1 MQVFNPIA
9 PERDD
14 REKLAPRPVLV
25 PGARIGLLANGKPN
39 ADVLLEA
46 VHARVKAEF
55 PELGP
60 PIAINKGTEGLG
72 PSNSASEAHFEVLT
86 SGAIAMLAA
95 SGD

>member
-1 MQVFNPIA
+1 MRVFDPIA

-14 REKLAPRPVLV
+14 REKLAPRPRLI

-46 VHARVKAEF
+46 VHARVAAEY

-60 PIAINKGTEGLG
+60 PIVLNKGTEGLG
-72 PSNSASEAHFEVLT
+72 PSNSASEAQFEVLS
-86 SGAIAMLAA
+86 SGAIAVLAA